1 MGKKVSKQKR
11 QLLTIVGLCVLLLAL
26 VISFFVITR
35 YKDKTEKE
43 AETNISLY
51 TIKDADIIMF
61 ELLNEVV
68 SFDVVDEWNDLS
80 SRAVKIIRETAR

>member
-26 VISFFVITR
+26 VISFFVVTR

-51 TIKDADIIMF
+51 TIKDADIKSF
-61 ELLNEVV
+61 HFKNSTLNGINIFLGEIP
-68 SFDVVDEWNDLS
+68 ND
-80 SRAVKIIRETAR
+80 KIFL

>member
-26 VISFFVITR
+26 VISFFVVTR

-43 AETNISLY
+43 
-51 TIKDADIIMF
+51 KADRY
-61 ELLNEVV
+61 N
-68 SFDVVDEWNDLS
+68 
-80 SRAVKIIRETAR
+80 